1 MTSATG
7 PGVGGRTGRMDGIIN
22 TVATSLSSFVVLLV
36 SSGIAF
42 VIFAALWVAFGAG
55 LIWNQGGVDA
65 AWQWIR
71 DLPLLIQ
78 ALVWLLLLPVVAGL
92 WVWETTWPL
101 VVRLLLVGGLA
112 GWSVLIFLPRAF
124 VGGRP

>member
-1 MTSATG
+1 
-7 PGVGGRTGRMDGIIN
+7 MDGIIN